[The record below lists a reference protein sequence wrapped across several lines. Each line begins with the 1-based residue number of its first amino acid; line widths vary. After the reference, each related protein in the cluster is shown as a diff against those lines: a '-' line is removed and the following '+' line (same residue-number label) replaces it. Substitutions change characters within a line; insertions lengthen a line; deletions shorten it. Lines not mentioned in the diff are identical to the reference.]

1 MRKFSFLIIKVATAS
16 LFFTIFQLSF
26 SNADTNLC
34 KIENNKSWTKLVHG
48 LGVPRPDNRLPNKG
62 TLNFKVLFAKS
73 SGSTVANEKS
83 AQDLYKKLQPEIVS
97 SFYNQ
102 VSNGSIQKIQF
113 EPYYSWIE
121 FDKLESLKDAAG
133 DEIKLVESE
142 WRTFVSK
149 TLETVESQIDFTN
162 SDGVM
167 IILDPNS
174 SYLRLGYAMTDEF
187 TVDGKKISNVV
198 MLGRAYVQVG
208 LRSPYLVIHEL
219 GHLFGLPDLYSYID
233 AFRTNQDSTDTVAYF
248 SVMNKAAVGG
258 IGYFGWEK
266 YILGWLNDPQVI
278 CHKAGEVLG
287 NLVPLTKT
295 NGLKMIAVPISS
307 SQVLVIENRTKEGI
321 DKMIPNPGIIAYVVD
336 SSIES
341 GKNPIKVLNDK
352 KPIKIGSTILYDNVK
367 IEVLKKK
374 GKNNVKVSVS

>member
-1 MRKFSFLIIKVATAS
+1 MRKFRFLIIKVTITS
-16 LFFTIFQLSF
+16 LFFTFFQLNF
-26 SNADTNLC
+26 SNAETNLC
-34 KIENNKSWTKLVHG
+34 KIENNKLWTKLPHG
-48 LGVPRPDNRLPNKG
+48 LGFPRPENRLPNKG

-83 AQDLYKKLQPEIVS
+83 AEDLYKKLQSEIVS

-102 VSNGSIQKIQF
+102 VSNGSVQKIQF

-133 DEIKLVESE
+133 DEIKLVEAE

-149 TLETVESQIDFTN
+149 TLETAEPQIDFTK

-174 SYLRLGYAMTDEF
+174 SYLRLGYGLTDEY
-187 TVDGKKISNVV
+187 TVDGKKLSSVV
-198 MLGRAYVQVG
+198 LLGRAYVQVG

-219 GHLFGLPDLYSYID
+219 GHLFGLPDLYS
-233 AFRTNQDSTDTVAYF
+233 FQDSTDTADYF
-248 SVMNKAAVGG
+248 SIMNKAAVGG

-266 YILGWLNDPQVI
+266 YILGWLDDPQMI
-278 CHKAGEVLG
+278 CHKAGEVTG

-307 SQVLVIENRTKEGI
+307 SQVLVVENRAKEGI
-321 DKMIPNPGIIAYVVD
+321 DKMIPNPGIIAYIVD
-336 SSIES
+336 SSIEG
-341 GKNPIKVLNDK
+341 GKNPIKVLNNK
-352 KPIKIGSTILYDNVK
+352 KPIKIGSSFIYNNVK

-374 GKNNVKVSVS
+374 SKNNVKVSVS

>member
-1 MRKFSFLIIKVATAS
+1 MQKFFLPVIQVVITS
-16 LFFTIFQLSF
+16 LFISFFQPNF

-34 KIENNKSWTKLVHG
+34 KIENNKLWTKLTHG
-48 LGVPRPDNRLPNKG
+48 LGFPRPENRLPNKG

-102 VSNGSIQKIQF
+102 VSNGSVKNIQF

-121 FDKLESLKDAAG
+121 FDKLESLQDARG
-133 DEIKLVESE
+133 TDQSRVESE

-149 TLETVESQIDFTN
+149 TLETADSQIDFAK
-162 SDGVM
+162 SDGVI

-174 SYLRLGYAMTDEF
+174 SYLSQAYALFDEH
-187 TVDGKKISNVV
+187 TVDGKKISSVALV
-198 MLGRAYVQVG
+198 GRSYVRVG
-208 LRSPYLVIHEL
+208 LRSPYLVSHEL
-219 GHLFGLPDLYSYID
+219 GHLFGLPDLYS
-233 AFRTNQDSTDTVAYF
+233 FQDSTDTVDYF
-248 SVMNKAAVGG
+248 SIMNKAAVGG

-266 YILGWLNDPQVI
+266 YILGWLDDPQVI
-278 CHKAGEVLG
+278 CHKTGEVVR

-295 NGLKMIAVPISS
+295 SGLKMIAVPISS
-307 SQVLVIENRTKEGI
+307 SEVLVVENRTKEGI

-336 SSIES
+336 SSIEG
-341 GKNPIKVLNDK
+341 GKNPIKVLNNM
-352 KPIKIGSTILYDNVK
+352 KPIKLGSYLIYNNVK

-374 GKNNVKVSVS
+374 GKNNIKVSVS

>member
-1 MRKFSFLIIKVATAS
+1 MRTFRFLIIKVAITS
-16 LFFTIFQLSF
+16 LFFTFFQLNF
-26 SNADTNLC
+26 SNAETNLC
-34 KIENNKSWTKLVHG
+34 KIENNKLWTKLPHG
-48 LGVPRPDNRLPNKG
+48 LGFPRPENRLPNKG

-83 AQDLYKKLQPEIVS
+83 AEDLYKKLQPEIVS

-102 VSNGSIQKIQF
+102 VSNGSVQKIQF

-133 DEIKLVESE
+133 DEIKLVEAE

-149 TLETVESQIDFTN
+149 TLETAEPQIDFTK

-174 SYLRLGYAMTDEF
+174 SYLRLGYGLTDEY
-187 TVDGKKISNVV
+187 TVDGKKLSSVV
-198 MLGRAYVQVG
+198 LLGRAYVQVG

-219 GHLFGLPDLYSYID
+219 GHLFGLPDLYS
-233 AFRTNQDSTDTVAYF
+233 FQDSTDTVDYF
-248 SVMNKAAVGG
+248 SIMNKAAVGG
-258 IGYFGWEK
+258 IGYFGWERF
-266 YILGWLNDPQVI
+266 ILGWLDDPQII
-278 CHKAGEVLG
+278 CHKAGEVAG
-287 NLVPLTKT
+287 NLVPLTKA

-307 SQVLVIENRTKEGI
+307 SQVLVVENRTKEGI

-336 SSIES
+336 SSIEG
-341 GKNPIKVLNDK
+341 GKNPIKVLNNK
-352 KPIKIGSTILYDNVK
+352 KPIKIGSSFVYDNVK

-374 GKNNVKVSVS
+374 GKNNIKVSVS

>member
-1 MRKFSFLIIKVATAS
+1 MRKFGFLIIKVTITS
-16 LFFTIFQLSF
+16 LFFTFFQLNF
-26 SNADTNLC
+26 SNAETNLC
-34 KIENNKSWTKLVHG
+34 KIENNKLWTKLTYG
-48 LGVPRPDNRLPNKG
+48 LGFPRPENRLPNKG

-83 AQDLYKKLQPEIVS
+83 AEDLYKKLQPEIVS

-102 VSNGSIQKIQF
+102 VSNGSVQKIQF

-133 DEIKLVESE
+133 DEIKLVEAE

-149 TLETVESQIDFTN
+149 TLETAEPQIDFTK

-174 SYLRLGYAMTDEF
+174 SYLRIAYGLTDEHI
-187 TVDGKKISNVV
+187 VDGKKISNVV

-219 GHLFGLPDLYSYID
+219 GHLFGLPDLYS
-233 AFRTNQDSTDTVAYF
+233 FQDSTDTADYF
-248 SVMNKAAVGG
+248 SIMNKAAVGG

-266 YILGWLNDPQVI
+266 YILGWLDDPQMI
-278 CHKAGEVLG
+278 CHKAGEVAG
-287 NLVPLTKT
+287 NLVPLTKA

-307 SQVLVIENRTKEGI
+307 SQVLVVENRTKEGI

-336 SSIES
+336 SSIEG
-341 GKNPIKVLNDK
+341 GKNPIKVLNNK
-352 KPIKIGSTILYDNVK
+352 KPIKIGSSFVYDNVK

-374 GKNNVKVSVS
+374 GKNNIKVSVS

>member
-1 MRKFSFLIIKVATAS
+1 MQKFFLPVIQVVITS
-16 LFFTIFQLSF
+16 LFISFFQPNF

-34 KIENNKSWTKLVHG
+34 KIENNKLWTKLTHG
-48 LGVPRPDNRLPNKG
+48 LGFPRPENRLPNKG

-102 VSNGSIQKIQF
+102 VSNGSVKNIQF

-121 FDKLESLKDAAG
+121 FDKLESLQDARG
-133 DEIKLVESE
+133 TDQSRVESE

-149 TLETVESQIDFTN
+149 TLETADSQIDFAK
-162 SDGVM
+162 SDGVI

-174 SYLRLGYAMTDEF
+174 SYLSQAYALFDEH
-187 TVDGKKISNVV
+187 TVDGKKISSVAL
-198 MLGRAYVQVG
+198 LGRSYVRVG
-208 LRSPYLVIHEL
+208 LRSPYLVSHEL
-219 GHLFGLPDLYSYID
+219 GHLFGLPDLYS
-233 AFRTNQDSTDTVAYF
+233 FQDSTDTVDYF
-248 SVMNKAAVGG
+248 SIMNKAAD
-258 IGYFGWEK
+258 
-266 YILGWLNDPQVI
+266 DPQVI
-278 CHKAGEVLG
+278 CHKTGEVVR

-295 NGLKMIAVPISS
+295 SGLKMIAVPISS
-307 SQVLVIENRTKEGI
+307 SEVLVVENRTKEGI

-336 SSIES
+336 SSIEG
-341 GKNPIKVLNDK
+341 GKNPIKVLNNM
-352 KPIKIGSTILYDNVK
+352 KPIKLGSYLIYNNVK

-374 GKNNVKVSVS
+374 GKNNIKVSVS

>member
-1 MRKFSFLIIKVATAS
+1 
-16 LFFTIFQLSF
+16 
-26 SNADTNLC
+26 
-34 KIENNKSWTKLVHG
+34 
-48 LGVPRPDNRLPNKG
+48 LPNKG

-102 VSNGSIQKIQF
+102 VSNGSVKNIQF

-121 FDKLESLKDAAG
+121 FDKLESLQDARG
-133 DEIKLVESE
+133 TDQSRVESE

-149 TLETVESQIDFTN
+149 TLETADSQIDFAK
-162 SDGVM
+162 SDGVI

-174 SYLRLGYAMTDEF
+174 SYLSQAYALFDEH
-187 TVDGKKISNVV
+187 TVDGKKISSVAL
-198 MLGRAYVQVG
+198 LGRSYVRVG
-208 LRSPYLVIHEL
+208 LRSPYLVSHEL
-219 GHLFGLPDLYSYID
+219 GHLFGLPDLYS
-233 AFRTNQDSTDTVAYF
+233 FQDSTDTVDYF
-248 SVMNKAAVGG
+248 SIMNKAAVGG

-266 YILGWLNDPQVI
+266 YILGWLDDPQVI
-278 CHKAGEVLG
+278 CHKTGEVVR

-295 NGLKMIAVPISS
+295 SGLKMIAVPISS
-307 SQVLVIENRTKEGI
+307 SEVLVVENRTKEGI

-336 SSIES
+336 SSIEG
-341 GKNPIKVLNDK
+341 GKNPIKVLNNM
-352 KPIKIGSTILYDNVK
+352 KPIKLGSYLIYNNVK

-374 GKNNVKVSVS
+374 GKNNIKVSVS

>member
-1 MRKFSFLIIKVATAS
+1 MRKFFLPVIQVVITS
-16 LFFTIFQLSF
+16 LFISFFQPNF

-34 KIENNKSWTKLVHG
+34 KIENNKLWTKLTHG
-48 LGVPRPDNRLPNKG
+48 LGFPRPENRLPNKG

-102 VSNGSIQKIQF
+102 VSNGSVKNIQF

-121 FDKLESLKDAAG
+121 FDKLESLQDARG
-133 DEIKLVESE
+133 TDQSRVESE

-149 TLETVESQIDFTN
+149 TLETADSQIDFAK
-162 SDGVM
+162 SDGVI

-174 SYLRLGYAMTDEF
+174 SYLSQAYALFDEH
-187 TVDGKKISNVV
+187 TVDGKKISSVAL
-198 MLGRAYVQVG
+198 LGRSYVRVG
-208 LRSPYLVIHEL
+208 LRSPYLVSHEL
-219 GHLFGLPDLYSYID
+219 GHLFGLPDLYS
-233 AFRTNQDSTDTVAYF
+233 FQDSTDTVDYF
-248 SVMNKAAVGG
+248 SIMNKAAVGG

-266 YILGWLNDPQVI
+266 YILGWLDDPQVI
-278 CHKAGEVLG
+278 CHKTGEVVR

-295 NGLKMIAVPISS
+295 SGLKMIAVPISS
-307 SQVLVIENRTKEGI
+307 SEVLVVENRTKEGI

-341 GKNPIKVLNDK
+341 GKNPIKVLNNM
-352 KPIKIGSTILYDNVK
+352 KPIKLGSYLIYNNVK

-374 GKNNVKVSVS
+374 GKNNIKVSVS

>member
-1 MRKFSFLIIKVATAS
+1 MRKFFLPVIQVVITS
-16 LFFTIFQLSF
+16 LFISFFQPNF

-34 KIENNKSWTKLVHG
+34 KIENNKLWTKLTHG
-48 LGVPRPDNRLPNKG
+48 LGFPRPENRLPNKG

-102 VSNGSIQKIQF
+102 VSNGSVKNIQF

-121 FDKLESLKDAAG
+121 FDKLESLQDARG
-133 DEIKLVESE
+133 TDQSRVESE

-149 TLETVESQIDFTN
+149 TLETADSQIDCAK
-162 SDGVM
+162 SDGVI

-174 SYLRLGYAMTDEF
+174 SYLSQAYALFDEH
-187 TVDGKKISNVV
+187 TVDGKKISSVAL
-198 MLGRAYVQVG
+198 LGRSYVRVG
-208 LRSPYLVIHEL
+208 LRSPYLVSHEL
-219 GHLFGLPDLYSYID
+219 GHLFGLPDLYS
-233 AFRTNQDSTDTVAYF
+233 FQDSTDTVDYF
-248 SVMNKAAVGG
+248 SIMNKAAVGG

-266 YILGWLNDPQVI
+266 YILGWLDDPQVI
-278 CHKAGEVLG
+278 CHKTGEVVR

-295 NGLKMIAVPISS
+295 SGLKMIAVPISS
-307 SQVLVIENRTKEGI
+307 SEVLVVENRTKEGI

-336 SSIES
+336 SSIEG
-341 GKNPIKVLNDK
+341 GKNPIKVLNNM
-352 KPIKIGSTILYDNVK
+352 KPIKLGSYLIYNNVK

-374 GKNNVKVSVS
+374 GKNNIKVSVS

>member
-1 MRKFSFLIIKVATAS
+1 MRKFRLLIIKITIAS
-16 LFFTIFQLSF
+16 LFFTFLQLNF
-26 SNADTNLC
+26 SNADSNLC
-34 KIENNKSWTKLVHG
+34 KIENNKLWTKLDHG
-48 LGVPRPDNRLPNKG
+48 LGFPRPENRLPNKG

-83 AQDLYKKLQPEIVS
+83 AEDLYKKLQPEIVS

-102 VSNGSIQKIQF
+102 VSNGSVQKIQF

-133 DEIKLVESE
+133 DEIKLVEAE

-149 TLETVESQIDFTN
+149 TLETAEPQIDFTK

-174 SYLRLGYAMTDEF
+174 SYLRIAYGLTDEHI
-187 TVDGKKISNVV
+187 VDGKKISNVV

-208 LRSPYLVIHEL
+208 LRSPYLVSHEL
-219 GHLFGLPDLYSYID
+219 GHLFGLPDLYS
-233 AFRTNQDSTDTVAYF
+233 FQDSTDTVDYF
-248 SVMNKAAVGG
+248 SIMNKAAVGG
-258 IGYFGWEK
+258 IGYFGWERF
-266 YILGWLNDPQVI
+266 ILGWLDDPQII
-278 CHKAGEVLG
+278 CHKAGEVVG

-307 SQVLVIENRTKEGI
+307 SEVLVVENRTKEGI
-321 DKMIPNPGIIAYVVD
+321 DKMISSAGIIAYVVD

-341 GKNPIKVLNDK
+341 GKNPIKVLNNK
-352 KPIKIGSTILYDNVK
+352 KPIKIGSSFIYENVK

>member
-1 MRKFSFLIIKVATAS
+1 MQKFFLPVIQVVITS
-16 LFFTIFQLSF
+16 LFISFFQPNF

-34 KIENNKSWTKLVHG
+34 KIENNKLWTKLTHG
-48 LGVPRPDNRLPNKG
+48 LGFPRPENRLPNKG

-102 VSNGSIQKIQF
+102 VSNGSVKNIQF

-121 FDKLESLKDAAG
+121 FDKLESLQDARG
-133 DEIKLVESE
+133 TDQSRVESE

-149 TLETVESQIDFTN
+149 TLETADSQIDFAK
-162 SDGVM
+162 SDGVI

-174 SYLRLGYAMTDEF
+174 SYLSQAYALFDEH
-187 TVDGKKISNVV
+187 TVDGKKISSVAL
-198 MLGRAYVQVG
+198 LGRSYVRVG
-208 LRSPYLVIHEL
+208 LRSPYLVSHEL
-219 GHLFGLPDLYSYID
+219 GHLFGLPDLYS
-233 AFRTNQDSTDTVAYF
+233 FQDSTDTVDYF
-248 SVMNKAAVGG
+248 SIMNKAAVGG

-266 YILGWLNDPQVI
+266 YILGWLDDPQVI
-278 CHKAGEVLG
+278 CHKTGEVVR

-295 NGLKMIAVPISS
+295 SGLKMIAVPISS
-307 SQVLVIENRTKEGI
+307 SEVLVVENRTKEGI

-336 SSIES
+336 SSIEG
-341 GKNPIKVLNDK
+341 GKNPIKVLNNM
-352 KPIKIGSTILYDNVK
+352 KPIKLGSYLIHNNVK

-374 GKNNVKVSVS
+374 GKNNIKVSVS

>member
-1 MRKFSFLIIKVATAS
+1 MRKFRFLIIKVTIAS
-16 LFFTIFQLSF
+16 LVLTFFQLNF
-26 SNADTNLC
+26 SSADTNLC

-149 TLETVESQIDFTN
+149 TLETAESQIDFTN

-174 SYLRLGYAMTDEF
+174 SYLRLGYAMADEF

-233 AFRTNQDSTDTVAYF
+233 AFTTNQDSTDTVAYF

-278 CHKAGEVLG
+278 CHKAGEVLA

-307 SQVLVIENRTKEGI
+307 SQVLVVENRTKEGI

-341 GKNPIKVLNDK
+341 GKNPIKVLNNK
-352 KPIKIGSTILYDNVK
+352 KPIKI
-367 IEVLKKK
+367 
-374 GKNNVKVSVS
+374 

>member
-1 MRKFSFLIIKVATAS
+1 MRKFRFLIIKVTITS
-16 LFFTIFQLSF
+16 LFFIFFQLNF
-26 SNADTNLC
+26 SNADLSLC
-34 KIENNKSWTKLVHG
+34 KIENNNLWTKLDHG
-48 LGVPRPDNRLPNKG
+48 LGFPRPENRLPNKG

-83 AQDLYKKLQPEIVS
+83 AEDLYKKLQPEIVS

-102 VSNGSIQKIQF
+102 VSNGSVQKIQF
-113 EPYYSWIE
+113 EPHYSWIE

-133 DEIKLVESE
+133 DEIKLVEAE

-149 TLETVESQIDFTN
+149 TLETADSQIDFTK
-162 SDGVM
+162 SDGVI

-174 SYLRLGYAMTDEF
+174 SYLRLGYGLTDEHI
-187 TVDGKKISNVV
+187 VDGKKISSVII
-198 MLGRAYVQVG
+198 LGRAYVQVG

-233 AFRTNQDSTDTVAYF
+233 AFKTNQDSTDTVAYF

-258 IGYFGWEK
+258 IGYFGWERF
-266 YILGWLNDPQVI
+266 ILGWLDEPQII
-278 CHKAGEVLG
+278 CHKAGEVVG
-287 NLVPLTKT
+287 NLVPLTKK
-295 NGLKMIAVPISS
+295 NGLKIITVPISTS
-307 SQVLVIENRTKEGI
+307 EVLVVENRTKEGI

-336 SSIES
+336 SSIEG
-341 GKNPIKVLNDK
+341 GKNPIKVLNNK
-352 KPIKIGSTILYDNVK
+352 KPIKIGSYLIYNNVK

>member
-1 MRKFSFLIIKVATAS
+1 MRKFRLVIIKITIAS
-16 LFFTIFQLSF
+16 LFFTFLQLNF
-26 SNADTNLC
+26 SNADSNLC
-34 KIENNKSWTKLVHG
+34 KIENNKLWTKLTHG
-48 LGVPRPDNRLPNKG
+48 LGLPRPENRLPNKG

-73 SGSTVANEKS
+73 AGSTAANEKS

-102 VSNGSIQKIQF
+102 VSNGSVKNIQF

-121 FDKLESLKDAAG
+121 FDKLESLQDARG
-133 DEIKLVESE
+133 TDQSRVESE

-149 TLETVESQIDFTN
+149 TLETAEPQIDFTK

-174 SYLRLGYAMTDEF
+174 SYLRLGYGLTDEHI
-187 TVDGKKISNVV
+187 VDGKKISSVII
-198 MLGRAYVQVG
+198 LGRAYVQVG

-233 AFRTNQDSTDTVAYF
+233 AFKTNQDSTDTVAYF

-258 IGYFGWEK
+258 IGYFGWERF
-266 YILGWLNDPQVI
+266 ILGWLDDPQII
-278 CHKAGEVLG
+278 CHKAGEVAG
-287 NLVPLTKT
+287 NLVPLTKA

-307 SQVLVIENRTKEGI
+307 SQVLVVENRTKEGI

-336 SSIES
+336 SSIEG
-341 GKNPIKVLNDK
+341 GKNPIKVLNNK
-352 KPIKIGSTILYDNVK
+352 KPIKIGSSFVYNNVK

>member
-1 MRKFSFLIIKVATAS
+1 MRKFRLLIIKITIAS
-16 LFFTIFQLSF
+16 LFFTFLQLNF

-34 KIENNKSWTKLVHG
+34 KIENNKLWTKLDHG
-48 LGVPRPDNRLPNKG
+48 LGFPRPENRLPNKG

-102 VSNGSIQKIQF
+102 VSNGSVKNIQF

-121 FDKLESLKDAAG
+121 FDKLESLQDARG
-133 DEIKLVESE
+133 TDQSRVESE

-149 TLETVESQIDFTN
+149 TLETADSQIDFAK
-162 SDGVM
+162 SDGVI

-174 SYLRLGYAMTDEF
+174 SYLSQAYALFDEH
-187 TVDGKKISNVV
+187 TVDGKKISSVAL
-198 MLGRAYVQVG
+198 LGRSYVRVG
-208 LRSPYLVIHEL
+208 LRSPYLVSHEL
-219 GHLFGLPDLYSYID
+219 GHLFGLPDLYS
-233 AFRTNQDSTDTVAYF
+233 FQDSTDTVDYF
-248 SVMNKAAVGG
+248 SIMNKAAVGG

-266 YILGWLNDPQVI
+266 YILGWLDDPQVI
-278 CHKAGEVLG
+278 CHKTGEVVR

-295 NGLKMIAVPISS
+295 SGLKMIAVPISS
-307 SQVLVIENRTKEGI
+307 SEVLVVENRTKEGI

-336 SSIES
+336 SSIEG
-341 GKNPIKVLNDK
+341 GKNPIKVLNNM
-352 KPIKIGSTILYDNVK
+352 KPIKLGSYLIYNNVK

-374 GKNNVKVSVS
+374 GKNNIKVSVS

>member
-1 MRKFSFLIIKVATAS
+1 MRKFRFLIIKVTITS
-16 LFFTIFQLSF
+16 LFFTFFQLNF
-26 SNADTNLC
+26 SNAETNLC
-34 KIENNKSWTKLVHG
+34 KIENNKLWTKLTYG
-48 LGVPRPDNRLPNKG
+48 LGFPRPENRLPNKG

-83 AQDLYKKLQPEIVS
+83 AEDLYKKLQPEIVS

-102 VSNGSIQKIQF
+102 VSNGSVQKIQF

-133 DEIKLVESE
+133 DEIKLVEAE

-149 TLETVESQIDFTN
+149 TLETAEPQIDFTK

-174 SYLRLGYAMTDEF
+174 SYLRIAYGLTDEHI
-187 TVDGKKISNVV
+187 VDGKKISNVV

-219 GHLFGLPDLYSYID
+219 GHLFGLPDLYS
-233 AFRTNQDSTDTVAYF
+233 FQDSTDTADYF
-248 SVMNKAAVGG
+248 SIMNKAAVGG

-266 YILGWLNDPQVI
+266 YILGWLDDPQMI
-278 CHKAGEVLG
+278 CHKAGEVAG
-287 NLVPLTKT
+287 NLVPLTKA

-307 SQVLVIENRTKEGI
+307 SQVLVVENRTKEGI

-336 SSIES
+336 SSIEG
-341 GKNPIKVLNDK
+341 GKNPIKVLNNK
-352 KPIKIGSTILYDNVK
+352 KPIKIGSSFVYNNVK

>member
-1 MRKFSFLIIKVATAS
+1 MGRFRLLVIKVTITS
-16 LFFTIFQLSF
+16 LFFTIFQPNF

-34 KIENNKSWTKLVHG
+34 KIENNKLWTKLDHG
-48 LGVPRPDNRLPNKG
+48 LGFPRPENKLPNKG

-83 AQDLYKKLQPEIVS
+83 AEDLYKKLQPEIVS

-102 VSNGSIQKIQF
+102 VSNGSVKKIQF

-121 FDKLESLKDAAG
+121 FDKLESLKDARG
-133 DEIKLVESE
+133 DEQKQIESE

-149 TLETVESQIDFTN
+149 TLETAKSQIDFTN

-167 IILDPNS
+167 IIFDPNS
-174 SYLRLGYAMTDEF
+174 SYLRQSYAIFDEF
-187 TVDGKKISNVV
+187 IVNGKKISSVV
-198 MLGRAYVQVG
+198 MLGRSYVQVG
-208 LRSPYLVIHEL
+208 LRSPYLVTHEL
-219 GHLFGLPDLYSYID
+219 GHLFGLPDLYP
-233 AFRTNQDSTDTVAYF
+233 FQDSPDTVDYF
-248 SVMNKAAVGG
+248 SIMNKTAIGG
-258 IGYFGWEK
+258 IGFFGWERF
-266 YILGWLNDPQVI
+266 ILGWVDEPQII

-307 SQVLVIENRTKEGI
+307 SQVLVVENRTKEGI

-336 SSIES
+336 SSIEG
-341 GKNPIKVLNDK
+341 GKNPIKVLNNK
-352 KPIKIGSTILYDNVK
+352 KPIKIGSSFIYDNVK

-374 GKNNVKVSVS
+374 SKNNVKVSVS

>member
-1 MRKFSFLIIKVATAS
+1 MRKFRLLIIKITIAS
-16 LFFTIFQLSF
+16 LFFTFLQLNF
-26 SNADTNLC
+26 SNADSNLC
-34 KIENNKSWTKLVHG
+34 KIENNKLWTKLIYG
-48 LGVPRPDNRLPNKG
+48 LGFPRPENRLPNKG

-83 AQDLYKKLQPEIVS
+83 AEDLYKKLQPEIVS

-102 VSNGSIQKIQF
+102 VSNGSVQKIQF

-133 DEIKLVESE
+133 DEIKLVEAE

-149 TLETVESQIDFTN
+149 TLETAEPQIDFTK

-174 SYLRLGYAMTDEF
+174 SYLRIAYGLTDEHI
-187 TVDGKKISNVV
+187 VDGKKISNVV

-219 GHLFGLPDLYSYID
+219 GHLFGLPDLYS
-233 AFRTNQDSTDTVAYF
+233 FQDSTDTADYF
-248 SVMNKAAVGG
+248 SIMNKAAVGG

-266 YILGWLNDPQVI
+266 YILGWLDDPQII
-278 CHKAGEVLG
+278 CHQTGEVAG
-287 NLVPLTKT
+287 NLVSLTKK
-295 NGLKMIAVPISS
+295 NGLKMIVIPISS
-307 SQVLVIENRTKEGI
+307 SEVLVVENRTKEGI
-321 DKMIPNPGIIAYVVD
+321 DKMIPNPGIIAYVVN

-341 GKNPIKVLNDK
+341 GKNPIKVLNNM
-352 KPIKIGSTILYDNVK
+352 KPIKIGSSLIYNNVK

-374 GKNNVKVSVS
+374 SKNNVKVSVS

>member
-1 MRKFSFLIIKVATAS
+1 MRKFRFLIIKVTITS
-16 LFFTIFQLSF
+16 LFFTFFQLNF
-26 SNADTNLC
+26 SNAETNLC
-34 KIENNKSWTKLVHG
+34 KIENNKLWTKLPHG
-48 LGVPRPDNRLPNKG
+48 LGFPRPENRLPNKG

-83 AQDLYKKLQPEIVS
+83 AEDLYKKLQPEIVS

-102 VSNGSIQKIQF
+102 VSNGSVQKIQF

-133 DEIKLVESE
+133 DEIKLVEAE

-149 TLETVESQIDFTN
+149 TLETAEPQIDFTK

-174 SYLRLGYAMTDEF
+174 SYLRLGYGLTDEY
-187 TVDGKKISNVV
+187 TVDGKKLSSVV
-198 MLGRAYVQVG
+198 LLGRAYVQVG

-219 GHLFGLPDLYSYID
+219 GHLFGLPDLYS
-233 AFRTNQDSTDTVAYF
+233 FQDSTDTADYF
-248 SVMNKAAVGG
+248 SIMNKAAVGG

-266 YILGWLNDPQVI
+266 YILGWLDDPQMI
-278 CHKAGEVLG
+278 CHKAGEVTG

-307 SQVLVIENRTKEGI
+307 SQVLVVENIAKEGI
-321 DKMIPNPGIIAYVVD
+321 DKMIPNPGIIAYIVD
-336 SSIES
+336 SSIEG
-341 GKNPIKVLNDK
+341 GKNPIKVLNNK
-352 KPIKIGSTILYDNVK
+352 KPIKIGSSFVYNNVK

>member
-1 MRKFSFLIIKVATAS
+1 MRKFRFLIIKVTITS
-16 LFFTIFQLSF
+16 LFFTFFQLNF
-26 SNADTNLC
+26 SNAETNLC
-34 KIENNKSWTKLVHG
+34 KIENNKLWTKLPHG
-48 LGVPRPDNRLPNKG
+48 LGFPRPENRLPNKG

-83 AQDLYKKLQPEIVS
+83 AEDLYKKLQPEIVS

-102 VSNGSIQKIQF
+102 VSNGSVQKIQF

-133 DEIKLVESE
+133 DEIKLVEAE

-149 TLETVESQIDFTN
+149 TLETAEPQIDFTK

-174 SYLRLGYAMTDEF
+174 SYLRLGYGLTDEY
-187 TVDGKKISNVV
+187 TVDGKKLSSVV
-198 MLGRAYVQVG
+198 LLGRAYVQVG

-219 GHLFGLPDLYSYID
+219 GHLFGLPDLYS
-233 AFRTNQDSTDTVAYF
+233 FQDSTDTADYF
-248 SVMNKAAVGG
+248 SIMNKAAVGG

-266 YILGWLNDPQVI
+266 YILGWLDDPQMI
-278 CHKAGEVLG
+278 CHKAGEVTG

-307 SQVLVIENRTKEGI
+307 SQVLVVENRAKEGI
-321 DKMIPNPGIIAYVVD
+321 DKMIPNPGIIAYIVD
-336 SSIES
+336 SSIEG
-341 GKNPIKVLNDK
+341 GKNPIKVLNNK
-352 KPIKIGSTILYDNVK
+352 KPIKIGSSFIYENVK

>member
-1 MRKFSFLIIKVATAS
+1 MRKFCLLIIKITIPS
-16 LFFTIFQLSF
+16 LFFTFLQLNF
-26 SNADTNLC
+26 SNADSNLC
-34 KIENNKSWTKLVHG
+34 KIENNKLWTKLTYG
-48 LGVPRPDNRLPNKG
+48 LGFPRPENRLPNKG

-83 AQDLYKKLQPEIVS
+83 AEDLYKKLQPEIVS

-102 VSNGSIQKIQF
+102 VSNGSVQKIQF

-133 DEIKLVESE
+133 DEIKLVEAE
-142 WRTFVSK
+142 WRTFISK
-149 TLETVESQIDFTN
+149 TLETADSQIDFTK

-174 SYLRLGYAMTDEF
+174 SYLRLGYGLTDEY
-187 TVDGKKISNVV
+187 TVDGKKLSSVV
-198 MLGRAYVQVG
+198 LLGRAYVQVG

-233 AFRTNQDSTDTVAYF
+233 AFKTNQDSTDTVAYF

-266 YILGWLNDPQVI
+266 YILGWLDDPQMM
-278 CHKAGEVLG
+278 CHKAGEVTG
-287 NLVPLTKT
+287 NLVSLTKT

-307 SQVLVIENRTKEGI
+307 SQVLVVENRTKEGI

-336 SSIES
+336 SSIEG
-341 GKNPIKVLNDK
+341 GKNPIKVLNNK
-352 KPIKIGSTILYDNVK
+352 KPIKIGSSFIYNNVK

-374 GKNNVKVSVS
+374 SKNNVKVSVS

>member
-1 MRKFSFLIIKVATAS
+1 MRKFRFLIIKVTIAS
-16 LFFTIFQLSF
+16 LVLTFFQLNF
-26 SNADTNLC
+26 SSADTNLC

-102 VSNGSIQKIQF
+102 VSNGSVQKIQF
-113 EPYYSWIE
+113 EPYWPWIE

-266 YILGWLNDPQVI
+266 YILGWLDDPQVI
-278 CHKAGEVLG
+278 CHKAGEVMG

-307 SQVLVIENRTKEGI
+307 SQVLVVENRTKEGI

-336 SSIES
+336 SSIEG
-341 GKNPIKVLNDK
+341 GKNPIKVLNNK
-352 KPIKIGSTILYDNVK
+352 KPIKIGSSIVYDNVK

>member
-1 MRKFSFLIIKVATAS
+1 MRKFRFLIIKVATAS

-73 SGSTVANEKS
+73 SGSAVANEKS

-102 VSNGSIQKIQF
+102 VSNGSIQKVQF

-162 SDGVM
+162 TDGVM

-307 SQVLVIENRTKEGI
+307 SQVLVVENRTKEGI

-352 KPIKIGSTILYDNVK
+352 KPIKIGSSFVYDNVK

>member
-1 MRKFSFLIIKVATAS
+1 MRKFRLLIIKVTTVS
-16 LFFTIFQLSF
+16 LFFTFLQLNF
-26 SNADTNLC
+26 SSADINLC
-34 KIENNKSWTKLVHG
+34 KIENNKLWTKLDHG
-48 LGVPRPDNRLPNKG
+48 LGVPRPENRLPNKG

-73 SGSTVANEKS
+73 SGSTIANKKS
-83 AQDLYKKLQPEIVS
+83 AEDLYKKLQPEIVS

-102 VSNGSIQKIQF
+102 VSNGSVQKIQF

-121 FDKLESLKDAAG
+121 FDKLESIKDAAG
-133 DEIKLVESE
+133 DEIKLVEAE

-149 TLETVESQIDFTN
+149 TLETAESQIDFTN

-174 SYLRLGYAMTDEF
+174 SFLRLGYAMTDEF

-233 AFRTNQDSTDTVAYF
+233 AFTTNQDSTDTVAYF

-258 IGYFGWEK
+258 IGFFGWEK

-307 SQVLVIENRTKEGI
+307 SKVLVVENRTKEGI

-336 SSIES
+336 SSIDS

-352 KPIKIGSTILYDNVK
+352 KPIKIGSSFIYDNVK

-374 GKNNVKVSVS
+374 SKNNVKVSVS

>member
-1 MRKFSFLIIKVATAS
+1 MGRFRLLVIKVTITS
-16 LFFTIFQLSF
+16 LFFTIFQPNF

-34 KIENNKSWTKLVHG
+34 KIENNKLWTKLDHG
-48 LGVPRPDNRLPNKG
+48 LGFPRPENKLPNKG

-83 AQDLYKKLQPEIVS
+83 AEDLYKKLQPEIVS

-102 VSNGSIQKIQF
+102 VSNGSVKKIQF

-121 FDKLESLKDAAG
+121 FDKLESLKDARG
-133 DEIKLVESE
+133 DEQKQIESE

-149 TLETVESQIDFTN
+149 TLETAKSQIDFTN

-167 IILDPNS
+167 IIFDPNS
-174 SYLRLGYAMTDEF
+174 SYLRQSYAIFDEF
-187 TVDGKKISNVV
+187 IVNGKKISSVV
-198 MLGRAYVQVG
+198 MLGRSYVQVG
-208 LRSPYLVIHEL
+208 LRSPYLVTHEL
-219 GHLFGLPDLYSYID
+219 GHLFGLPDLYP
-233 AFRTNQDSTDTVAYF
+233 FQDSTDTVDYF
-248 SVMNKAAVGG
+248 SIMNKTAIGG
-258 IGYFGWEK
+258 IGFFGWERF
-266 YILGWLNDPQVI
+266 ILGWVDEPQII

-287 NLVPLTKT
+287 NLVHLTKT

-307 SQVLVIENRTKEGI
+307 SQVLVVENRTKEGI

-336 SSIES
+336 SSIEG
-341 GKNPIKVLNDK
+341 GKNPIKVLNNK
-352 KPIKIGSTILYDNVK
+352 KPIKIGSSFIYDNVK

-374 GKNNVKVSVS
+374 SKNNVKVSVS